1 MGSAIDYVC
10 KQFGK
15 ENNLIKDDSD
25 YISPYNLCPNILA
38 NPQSRQDG
46 NNSNFKGSCATWC
59 MWYIHLR
66 LSNPNVNR
74 EEIIEYAL
82 TNINSKNAS
91 LNNSPGTASISY
103 SKFIEN
109 YLKKFNVLVSMIKK
123 YPNRSIKSLHKIKS
137 N

>member
-1 MGSAIDYVC
+1 
-10 KQFGK
+10 
-15 ENNLIKDDSD
+15 
-25 YISPYNLCPNILA
+25 
-38 NPQSRQDG
+38 
-46 NNSNFKGSCATWC
+46 

-91 LNNSPGTASISY
+91 LNNSPWTASISY

-123 YPNRSIKSLHKIKS
+123 YPNSSIKSLLHK
-137 N
+137 NH